1 MNMYKIRKVKFDN
14 HPILKNLELDF
25 CDKNG
30 NAVDT
35 VIFAGENGCGKS
47 TIINA
52 LYEIASYSIEYP
64 IIVEV
69 EKENKNYTLEFYYRN
84 PETSETLFVKDG
96 TGLNAFIRA
105 TDPKNKHPFC
115 GIFSDVDINFHSGV
129 ISNVTSLT
137 LDSTQNSR
145 RSTNDLPTQINQLL
159 IDIQA
164 LDDAF
169 FSRRYKEAKEKGES
183 VENLIVDERISRFK
197 RAFDYM
203 FDGLTYSH
211 IDNRNGAKTIIFT
224 KNDVEIPIENLSSGE
239 KQIVYRGCFLLKDA
253 NATNGAFA
261 FIDEPEIS
269 LHPKWQMKIMDY
281 YKGIFTNENGE
292 QTSQIFAVTH
302 SPFIIHNDN
311 RKNDKVIVLA
321 RDENGDIIVKDKPEY
336 FKCNSIEAVQDAFS
350 VSNFTAGQPTV
361 YLEGRT
367 DEKYFKKALEVFG
380 YAVPFQFQW
389 VGHMKDDKSEEF
401 TGEKSLNK
409 AYQFLIGCNLPYKN
423 VCLFDCDTNREFNS
437 NGNACLFSIPKYT
450 NSKNMQKGIENA
462 LVLDQI
468 DLKPFYISNTKI
480 GDYGENKSNEEFN
493 KMGCC
498 DYICSL
504 DTETLKQVFSNLKAV
519 IDRLI
524 QIFEE

>member
-1 MNMYKIRKVKFDN
+1 MDYESKTISIEFKRIN
-14 HPILKNLELDF
+14 KNQSSTRISDSY
-25 CDKNG
+25 
-30 NAVDT
+30 
-35 VIFAGENGCGKS
+35 GK
-47 TIINA
+47 IINH
-52 LYEIASYSIEYP
+52 LDLGC
-64 IIVEV
+64 V
-69 EKENKNYTLEFYYRN
+69 
-84 PETSETLFVKDG
+84 
-96 TGLNAFIRA
+96 
-105 TDPKNKHPFC
+105 
-115 GIFSDVDINFHSGV
+115 GIYSDVNINFHSHPL
-129 ISNVTSLT
+129 SNVTSLNI
-137 LDSTQNSR
+137 DEDKGSR
-145 RSTNDLPTQINQLL
+145 RSQEDFPTQINQLL
-159 IDIQA
+159 IDIQS
-164 LDDAF
+164 LDNDNLA
-169 FSRRYKEAKEKGES
+169 RAYKEAKLKGETTD
-183 VENLIVDERISRFK
+183 NLTADERLSRFK
-197 RAFDYM
+197 KAFSQM

-211 IDNRNGAKTIIFT
+211 IDNKNGAKKIIFT
-224 KNDVEIPIENLSSGE
+224 KNGVEIPIENLSSGE

-253 NATNGAFA
+253 NATNGAFV

-321 RDENGDIIVKDKPEY
+321 RNENGDIIVKDKPEY

-380 YAVPFQFQW
+380 YDVPFQFQW
-389 VGHMKDDKSEEF
+389 VGHLNDDKSEEF
-401 TGEKSLNK
+401 TGDKSLNK
-409 AYQFLIGCNLPYKN
+409 AYQFLIGRNLPYKN
-423 VCLFDCDTNREFNS
+423 VCLFDCDTNREFKS

-498 DYICSL
+498 DFICSL